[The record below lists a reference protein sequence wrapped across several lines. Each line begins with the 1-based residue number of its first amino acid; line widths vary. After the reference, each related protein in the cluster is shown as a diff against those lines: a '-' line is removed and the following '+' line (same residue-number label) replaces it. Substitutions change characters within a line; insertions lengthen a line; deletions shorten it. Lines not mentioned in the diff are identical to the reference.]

1 MTRILR
7 RAAAIGATLVAG
19 LGAAHAAV
27 LGVARIEITTT
38 NGDYTQI
45 AEVVAMSGGQD
56 VALAATATAS
66 SMISDWDLAPAS
78 NAIDGNTGG
87 DFYADGI
94 YHGEFGDVLTISF
107 NGATFDL
114 DALTIYGRTDCCTER
129 DVYTVKLFGIDGAV
143 LFEQSNLAAN
153 GGAVSANIA
162 SAVPVPGAFLLFGP
176 AIAGLAAAR
185 RRRA

>member
-19 LGAAHAAV
+19 LSAAHAAV

-38 NGDYTQI
+38 NGDYTQV

-56 VALAATATAS
+56 VALAGTATAS
-66 SMISDWDLAPAS
+66 GWTNLSNGLPAF
-78 NAIDGNTGG
+78 AIDGNTGG
-87 DFYADGI
+87 DMNADGI
-94 YHGEFGDVLTISF
+94 YHGNFGDVLTITF

-114 DALTIYGRTDCCTER
+114 DELTIYGRTDCCTAR

-143 LFEQSNLAAN
+143 LFEESNLAAN
-153 GGAVSANIA
+153 GGAVSANIGA
-162 SAVPVPGAFLLFGP
+162 PVPVPGALLLFGP
-176 AIAGLAAAR
+176 AVAGLAAAR